1 MSEIKIQFPDKST
14 KKFHSGISCLEIVKS
29 ISNSLAKKVLVA
41 SYNEEMIDLSTKL
54 TTDGK
59 IKFYTWEDDEGK
71 STFWHSS
78 AHLLA
83 ESIES
88 LYPGVKFGIGPPITN
103 GFYYDIDFNDYDV
116 SKINLSK
123 IEERFL
129 NLSRGNLEF
138 KRSEVSKK
146 DAVSYFKEKGDNL
159 KLDLIKDLDDGEIS
173 FYRQGNFT
181 DLCKGPHIPNS
192 KFIKSFKILNT
203 AVTKRLSLSI

>member
-1 MSEIKIQFPDKST
+1 MLQ
-14 KKFHSGISCLEIVKS
+14 
-29 ISNSLAKKVLVA
+29 
-41 SYNEEMIDLSTKL
+41 
-54 TTDGK
+54 
-59 IKFYTWEDDEGK
+59 
-71 STFWHSS
+71 
-78 AHLLA
+78 
-83 ESIES
+83 
-88 LYPGVKFGIGPPITN
+88 GVKFGIGPPITN

-181 DLCKGPHIPNS
+181 CFLK
-192 KFIKSFKILNT
+192 NT
-203 AVTKRLSLSI
+203 ST